1 MEKKL
6 LNIAHRGASG
16 IAPENTISAF
26 LRAVETGADI
36 IELDVHLSGDRE
48 VVVIHDESIFR
59 YTGINQ
65 KVKNLE
71 YDYLKELDFGAWF
84 SPEFKGEKIPLLK
97 TVFER
102 VGTGIKYNIEIKKGE
117 NFYPGITESIL
128 QIIERYNLHKN
139 VLISSFD
146 LKTIKKVRE
155 LDEKIP
161 AGIIF
166 NKNEWN
172 YYLKVAHKLRCQ
184 FIVPEKS
191 LITEK
196 NVNNAHALEL
206 SVYPYVSDEEEEILQ
221 LIHSGVDGI
230 ITNRPDRLSAIINK
244 LNVV

>member
-26 LRAVETGADI
+26 LKAIETGADI
-36 IELDVHLSGDRE
+36 IELDVHLSRDKE
-48 VVVIHDESIFR
+48 IIVIHDDTILK

-65 KVKNLE
+65 KVKHLE
-71 YDYLKELDFGAWF
+71 FNYLKDLDFGAWF
-84 SPEFKGEKIPLLK
+84 SPEFKGERIPTLQR
-97 TVFER
+97 VFEAIGVKIR
-102 VGTGIKYNIEIKKGE
+102 YNIEIKKGE
-117 NFYPGITESIL
+117 KFYPGITEGIL
-128 QIIERYNLHKN
+128 NLVKRCNLHDN

-146 LKTIKKVRE
+146 LRTIKKVRE
-155 LDEKIP
+155 LDTKIET
-161 AGIIF
+161 GIIF

-172 YYLKVAHKLRCQ
+172 YYLKAAHKLNCQ
-184 FIVPEKS
+184 FIVPEKG

-196 NVNNAHALEL
+196 NVNNANDLKI

-221 LIHSGVDGI
+221 LIRAGVDGI